1 MLQTISDLFLLIS
14 DDGKKIT
21 NKDLSILYNFII
33 KKIPQIEQQYPSII
47 LKSLDTSSQNNN
59 STGDKKKNNS
69 NEYKDNKDSKK
80 YFNHFQKQILNLFN
94 DLLDYCYNEC
104 IIKLDD
110 KFEKVIKG
118 IEDKIREKTN
128 NRKNINNNSKYNY
141 NNIYQKEIYIKKAKK
156 EEIRNFLIC
165 LIINGEI
172 NFNIYPNDY
181 VNFFNSENRA
191 KNRANAEQFMKF
203 IKNIIII
210 YKENKK
216 NINKRLIN
224 KSNNNTDKKI
234 NKNEIKNNNNKT
246 ADKYNKTN
254 EKNNKTDEKHNKT
267 DEKNNNKSK
276 GKKSCIGIK
285 NFNTDSKIHP
295 INHKSSKINDK
306 NIDRNILRNNK
317 HKFTSDILKNKL
329 INISNSENF
338 NFKKPIIQEN
348 IINKKLNPLSDRS
361 IIINNDISIDD
372 NDDDEINDTIRCQTP
387 KNIDKE
393 SFKENQ
399 KINLG
404 KIFINNEQSQRR
416 HSADKNTKVNNR
428 LTISAIPSKNEKRL
442 NSKESKKRDISE
454 YNNNSSKR
462 LSYSKNQKK
471 NVINRNNNSPEI
483 KYNQY
488 HQSLLDDKYI
498 NNIKEKRNFIEDKN
512 KPINKSQSIISREP
526 FNKDTFNIDKIIKN
540 NKYNCESV
548 FNKKKEKKEDNKP
561 DTIFNDK
568 YNLVS
573 KIRKDKNNNEF
584 KELYLYKNLEV
595 HQHLVIF
602 KEDNKKDENKDD
614 DDDARCVII

>member
-1 MLQTISDLFLLIS
+1 MLQTISDLFLLLS

-47 LKSLDTSSQNNN
+47 LKSLDISQNNN
-59 STGDKKKNNS
+59 STGDKKKNNT
-69 NEYKDNKDSKK
+69 NEYKNYKDSKK

-94 DLLDYCYNEC
+94 DLLDYCYNEG

-110 KFEKVIKG
+110 KFEKIIKG
-118 IEDKIREKTN
+118 IDDKIREKTN
-128 NRKNINNNSKYNY
+128 NRKNIINNSKYNY
-141 NNIYQKEIYIKKAKK
+141 NNIYQKEISIKKAKK
-156 EEIRNFLIC
+156 EELRNFLIY

-172 NFNIYPNDY
+172 NFNINPNDY
-181 VNFFNSENRA
+181 VNFFNSENKA
-191 KNRANAEQFMKF
+191 KNRASAEQFMKF

-216 NINKRLIN
+216 NINKRLNN
-224 KSNNNTDKKI
+224 KSNNTTDKKV
-234 NKNEIKNNNNKT
+234 NKSEAKNNNNNKT
-246 ADKYNKTN
+246 A
-254 EKNNKTDEKHNKT
+254 EKHNKT
-267 DEKNNNKSK
+267 DEKNNKIDEKQNKTDEKKNKSK
-276 GKKSCIGIK
+276 GKKSSIGIK
-285 NFNTDSKIHP
+285 NFNTDSKIVP
-295 INHKSSKINDK
+295 INNKNTKISDK

-317 HKFTSDILKNKL
+317 NKFTSDILKNKI
-329 INISNSENF
+329 INISNSENY
-338 NFKKPIIQEN
+338 NFKKILKEN
-348 IINKKLNPLSDRS
+348 IINKKINPLSDKS
-361 IIINNDISIDD
+361 IIINNDISIDG
-372 NDDDEINDTIRCQTP
+372 DDDEINDTIRCLTP

-393 SFKENQ
+393 PYIEKEKEKE

-404 KIFINNEQSQRR
+404 KIFLNNEHNQRR
-416 HSADKNTKVNNR
+416 FSADKNTKVNNR
-428 LTISAIPSKNEKRL
+428 LTISAIPSKNENRF
-442 NSKESKKRDISE
+442 NSKESKNRDISE
-454 YNNNSSKR
+454 YNNSSKR
-462 LSYSKNQKK
+462 LSYSKNQKR
-471 NVINRNNNSPEI
+471 NLINRNDNRPEI

-498 NNIKEKRNFIEDKN
+498 NNIKEKRNFIEDKT

-526 FNKDTFNIDKIIKN
+526 FNRDTLNIEKIIKN
-540 NKYNCESV
+540 NKYNCESIL
-548 FNKKKEKKEDNKP
+548 NKKKEKKEDNKP

-602 KEDNKKDENKDD
+602 NDDNKKEESNDD
-614 DDDARCVII
+614 DDDIKCIII